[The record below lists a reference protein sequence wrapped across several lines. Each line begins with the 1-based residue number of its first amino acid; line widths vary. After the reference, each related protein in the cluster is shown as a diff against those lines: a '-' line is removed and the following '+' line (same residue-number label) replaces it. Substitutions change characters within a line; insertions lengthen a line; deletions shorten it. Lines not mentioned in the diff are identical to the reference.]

1 MAITGVKKS
10 FYAKYAFDE
19 SGKTYG
25 YSGGGA
31 FARLVDITVTPESN
45 NAELYSDNELEESD
59 YTFVKGTLKVTSSG
73 IESSVTAD
81 IMGITAD
88 ESGELVY
95 GDNLQNEVGFGFIIT
110 KKKKGSEAFRAIILP
125 RVKFKLKE
133 DTAATR
139 AGTMTF
145 QNETIEGTIS
155 RDHSETHVWKR
166 ENTFNTEA
174 EAVSY
179 IKTFLNIK

>member
-19 SGKTYG
+19 SEKTYG

-59 YTFVKGTLKVTSSG
+59 YTFVKGTMKVTSSG
-73 IESSVTAD
+73 IESSVIAD

-88 ESGELVY
+88 ESG
-95 GDNLQNEVGFGFIIT
+95 
-110 KKKKGSEAFRAIILP
+110 AFRAIILP